1 MDNLEHINDFEG
13 LTKWIDGKTRS
24 YRKIRSNLFIFKNII
39 FPDNKL
45 NDCLEEDIKYF
56 KLKDKIDETLRNCR
70 IIGRKIEIFEDML
83 ESEENFDI
91 LKEHCLDIQKMH
103 RQYAKTWNA
112 IAQDIK
118 KTIKYIREKEE
129 E

>member
-13 LTKWIDGKTRS
+13 LIKWIDKKTES
-24 YRKIRSNLFIFKNII
+24 YRKIRSNLMVFKDII
-39 FPDNKL
+39 FPRNEL
-45 NDCLEEDIKYF
+45 NRHLEEDLKYF
-56 KLKDKIDETLRNCR
+56 KLKDKIEETLRNCK
-70 IIGRKIEIFEDML
+70 IIERKIGLYEDML

-91 LKEHCLDIQKMH
+91 FKEHCKDIQEMH
-103 RQYAKTWNA
+103 RRYAKTWNA

-118 KTIKYIREKEE
+118 KTIKYIKEREE